1 MDKDLR
7 KIYEGKQVFVSKKLC
22 PLLKSLDSGILDVG
36 YFHIE
41 YDDSVGEEVTVI
53 RDDGNFQIN
62 VAGMSNLEITL
73 NVLSA
78 IFNKNP
84 CCRIQS
90 VSVDGLVYDL
100 KALKGRLNGVGND
113 IDRLLYDIG
122 EFTEVT
128 PL

>member
-1 MDKDLR
+1 MTKTEYETKR
-7 KIYEGKQVFVSKKLC
+7 KFVEEQLAVLVNSIDSRILALKYKKT
-22 PLLKSLDSGILDVG
+22 DA
-36 YFHIE
+36 FE
-41 YDDSVGEEVTVI
+41 WVI
-53 RDDGNFQIN
+53 AHYPSDASQIN
-62 VAGMSNLEITL
+62 VSGMSNLEITL

-84 CCRIQS
+84 RCRIQS